1 MKLTEK
7 SIKSMCSSTIYKRG
21 EECFK
26 QGRVHIKVREEDKI
40 TAVVDGEAVYNV
52 QVKMSD
58 DKACGYYCSC
68 PYFDTMNTVCKHI
81 VATMLQ
87 RKHEQENNGE
97 NFTDDNER
105 IASRL
110 CASFGALDNEKR
122 KIHLKFE
129 ISVLS
134 RSFTEREFGVKI
146 LAAGKTI
153 EFPESFLESVRN
165 GENFRI
171 NRHIEFSSEN
181 CYFGEAETKIL
192 SVLIESYESR
202 LTLGEVYNKSYGEI
216 PVGEEAIKRIFEI
229 LPQCDYSFV
238 FNRMNMGRILIKQEN
253 PDILVDISA
262 TEGEI
267 NLYAGNYGTSITK
280 DGALFYFED
289 TLYKTDSEWQSLFM
303 PIYRSL
309 AEDLRTQVSFKGD
322 NAIGFA
328 SIVLPKIIGMR
339 GVVTNGI
346 EETVIN
352 ERPELFVYL
361 DSSGREIICTVKASY
376 GDISLILPE
385 AVHNEKKIVVRDTK
399 LENEVLSLISDFE
412 YKGGYY
418 RLSDDE
424 RIFDFLKNRLQKLKN
439 IANVFVS
446 DKFSD
451 LKILKRIGI
460 GGNVSYNKVSGLLE
474 AELNTDLTYDEIRD
488 ILSAVKLKKEFYRL
502 ADGSFADL
510 EEERVRLSELTRA
523 GFTASDILT
532 EKKIL
537 PQYQLLYLNALAES
551 GKDSVLFVSDNIT
564 EYVDSIKNTK
574 VELSDNLKNV
584 LRGYQKEGV
593 NWLKQLSSLGLGG
606 ILADDMGLGKTLQI
620 LAFLYCEKPEKPVL
634 IVTPSSLTYNWKN
647 EMKKF
652 IPDASVMIVDG
663 NGEEREEL
671 IKKLGDFDFLI
682 TSYPLLRRDIAK
694 YEDIEFSYCI
704 IDEAQN
710 IKNPRTMNAIS
721 VKKIKADHKFAL
733 TGTPIE
739 NSLSELWSVFDF
751 LMPGY
756 LHKYSEFREWFENPI
771 IREGD
776 KDTLDELKTKIS
788 PFILRRMKG
797 DVLSELPEKIEMTVF
812 ADMEEEQEKLYLA
825 YQQTAKDK
833 ALSILAEGTP
843 RMEIL
848 TLLMRLRQISCHPSL
863 FDGNYKGDS
872 GKLQV
877 LTDIVTT
884 AVSSE
889 HRILIFSQFT
899 SMLDII
905 KKKLK
910 NEGIDYF
917 YLDGSTPS
925 ERRMEISERFNAG
938 EREVFLISL
947 KAGGFGL
954 NLTGADMVI
963 HYDPWWNPAV
973 TEQASDRAYRIGQT
987 KNVQV
992 IRLACKNTIEEKILL
1007 LAENKKKLASDVVDG
1022 EKSGLGQMSA
1032 EEILSLFD

>member
-1 MKLTEK
+1 MELTER

-26 QGRVHIKVREEDKI
+26 QGRVHIKVREDDKI

-58 DKACGYYCSC
+58 KQIHGYYCSC

-81 VATMLQ
+81 VATLLQ
-87 RKHEQENNGE
+87 RKHEQDNNGE

-110 CASFGALDNEKR
+110 CASFGSLDKEKR

-129 ISVLS
+129 ISALVKGFS
-134 RSFTEREFGVKI
+134 EREFGVKI

-153 EFPESFLESVRN
+153 EYPESFLESIKQ
-165 GENFRI
+165 GTNFRI

-181 CYFGEAETKIL
+181 CCFGDAEGKIL
-192 SVLIESYESR
+192 SILLESYESR
-202 LTLGEVYNKSYGEI
+202 LALGGLYNRAYGEI

-229 LPQCDYSFV
+229 LPQCDYSFI
-238 FNRMNMGRILIKQEN
+238 FNRMNMGRITIKQEN

-262 TEGEI
+262 IDDEI
-267 NLYAGNYGTSITK
+267 NLYAGNYGTALTT
-280 DGALFYFED
+280 DGEVFYFED
-289 TLYKTDSEWQSLFM
+289 ALYLTSGEWRSLFM
-303 PIYRSL
+303 PVYESL
-309 AEDLRTQVSFKGD
+309 ASDLRTQVSFKGD
-322 NAIGFA
+322 NAISFA
-328 SIVLPKIIGMR
+328 SVVLPKITSMR

-352 ERPELFVYL
+352 EKPELFVYL
-361 DSSGREIICTVKASY
+361 DNPGREIICTVKASY

-385 AVHNEKKIVVRDTK
+385 AVHNEKKIVVRDIK

-424 RIFDFLKNRLQKLKN
+424 KIFDFLKNRLKRLKGF
-439 IANVFVS
+439 AKVVAS
-446 DKFSD
+446 DRFSN
-451 LKILKRIGI
+451 LKILNRIGLE
-460 GGNVSYNKVSGLLE
+460 GNVSYNKASGLLE
-474 AELNTDLTYDEIRD
+474 ADLKTDLTYDEIRD
-488 ILSAVKLKKEFYRL
+488 ILSNVKLKKDFYRL

-510 EEERVRLSELTRA
+510 GEERARLSALVRT
-523 GFTASDILT
+523 GFSAADILA

-551 GKDSVLFVSDNIT
+551 GKDSIISVSDDVT
-564 EYVDSIKNTK
+564 DYVNTIKSRK
-574 VELSDNLKNV
+574 LKLSDNLENV

-620 LAFLYCEKPEKPVL
+620 LAFLYCEKPPKPVL

-652 IPDASVMIVDG
+652 IPDATVMIVDG
-663 NGEEREEL
+663 NGEARGEL
-671 IKKLGDFDFLI
+671 IKQLGNFDFLI
-682 TSYPLLRRDIAK
+682 TSYPLLRRDIDK
-694 YEDIEFSYCI
+694 YEGIEFSYCI

-710 IKNPRTMNAIS
+710 IKNPRTMNAVS

-771 IREGD
+771 TREGD
-776 KDTLDELKTKIS
+776 LGALSELKTKIS
-788 PFILRRMKG
+788 PFILRRMKS
-797 DVLSELPEKIEMTVF
+797 DVLSELPEKIETTVF
-812 ADMEEEQEKLYLA
+812 ADMTEEQEKLYLA

-833 ALSILAEGTP
+833 ALSILAEGSP
-843 RMEIL
+843 KMEIL

-884 AVSSE
+884 AVSSN

-899 SMLDII
+899 SMLEII

-910 NEGIDYF
+910 SEGIDYF
-917 YLDGSTPS
+917 YLDGSTPP
-925 ERRMEISERFNAG
+925 ERRMEISERFNKG

-954 NLTGADMVI
+954 NLIGADMVI

-992 IRLACKNTIEEKILL
+992 IRLASKNTIEEKILL

-1022 EKSGLGQMSA
+1022 ETSGLGGMSA

>member
-7 SIKSMCSSTIYKRG
+7 AIKSMCSSTIYKRG
-21 EECFK
+21 EEYFK
-26 QGRVHIKVREEDKI
+26 QGRVHIKAREDDKI
-40 TAVVDGEAVYNV
+40 TAVVDGDSVYNV

-58 DKACGYYCSC
+58 EKIHGYYCSC

-105 IASRL
+105 IASKL
-110 CASFGALDNEKR
+110 CASFGVLEKEKS

-134 RSFTEREFGVKI
+134 RSFTEREFGVKL

-153 EFPESFLESVRN
+153 QYPENFLESIRR
-165 GENFRI
+165 GTNFRI
-171 NRHIEFSSEN
+171 NRHIEFSSET
-181 CYFGEAETKIL
+181 CFFGEPEKEIL
-192 SVLIESYESR
+192 SILTESYESR
-202 LTLGEVYNKSYGEI
+202 LASGMVYNKAYGEI
-216 PVGEEAIKRIFEI
+216 PVGEEAMKRIFKI
-229 LPQCDYSFV
+229 LSECDYSFT
-238 FNRMNMGRILIKQEN
+238 FNRMNMGRILIKKEN

-262 TEGEI
+262 TEEEI
-267 NLYAGNYGTSITK
+267 NLYSANYGTSLTA
-280 DGALFYFED
+280 DGSLFYFED
-289 TLYKTDSEWQSLFM
+289 TLYETSNEWQSLFM

-309 AEDLRTQVSFKGD
+309 AEDTRTQVSFKGD
-322 NAIGFA
+322 NAVSFA
-328 SIVLPKIIGMR
+328 SVVLPKITGMR
-339 GVVTNGI
+339 GIVTNGI
-346 EETVIN
+346 EDTVIN
-352 ERPELFVYL
+352 EKPKFFVYL
-361 DSSGREIICTVKASY
+361 DNPGREVICTVKVSY

-385 AVHNEKKIVVRDTK
+385 AVHNEKKIVVRDIS
-399 LENEVLSLISDFE
+399 LENEVLSLIEDFE
-412 YKGGYY
+412 YRGGYY
-418 RLSDDE
+418 RLLSDE
-424 RIFDFLKNRLQKLKN
+424 KIFDFLKNRLKSLEEV
-439 IANVFVS
+439 AEVLVS
-446 DKFSD
+446 ERFSK
-451 LKILKRIGI
+451 LKILNRIGLE
-460 GGNVSYNKVSGLLE
+460 GNVSYNKNSGLLE
-474 AELNTDLTYDEIRD
+474 ANLKTDLTYDEIRD

-502 ADGSFADL
+502 SDGSFADL
-510 EEERVRLSELTRA
+510 KEERARLSELTRA
-523 GFTASDILT
+523 GFSAGDILVD
-532 EKKIL
+532 KKIL

-551 GKDSVLFVSDNIT
+551 EKDTVISVSDNVT
-564 EYVDSIKNTK
+564 EYVNAIKNK
-574 VELSDNLKNV
+574 KLKLSDNLESV

-620 LAFLYCEKPEKPVL
+620 LAFLYCEKPQKPVL

-647 EMKKF
+647 EMRKF

-671 IKKLGDFDFLI
+671 IKKLGEYDFLI
-682 TSYPLLRRDIAK
+682 TSYPLLRRDISK
-694 YEDIEFSYCI
+694 YEGIEFSYCI

-710 IKNPRTMNAIS
+710 IKNPRTMNATS
-721 VKKIKADHKFAL
+721 VKKINAEHRFAL

-771 IREGD
+771 MREE
-776 KDTLDELKTKIS
+776 DTNALSELKTKIS
-788 PFILRRMKG
+788 PFILRRMKS
-797 DVLSELPEKIEMTVF
+797 DVLSELPEKIETTVF
-812 ADMEEEQEKLYLA
+812 ADMTEEQEKLYQS

-843 RMEIL
+843 KMEIL
-848 TLLMRLRQISCHPSL
+848 TLLTRLRQISCHPAL
-863 FDGNYKGDS
+863 FDVGYKGES

-877 LTDIVTT
+877 LTDIITT
-884 AVSSE
+884 AVSSG
-889 HRILIFSQFT
+889 HRILVFSQFT
-899 SMLDII
+899 SMLEII

-910 NEGIDYF
+910 AEGIDYF
-917 YLDGSTPS
+917 YLDGGTPP

-954 NLTGADMVI
+954 NLIGADMVI

-992 IRLACKNTIEEKILL
+992 IRLASKNTIEEKILSL
-1007 LAENKKKLASDVVDG
+1007 SEFKKKLASDVVDG
-1022 EKSGLGQMSA
+1022 ERNGLGTMSA